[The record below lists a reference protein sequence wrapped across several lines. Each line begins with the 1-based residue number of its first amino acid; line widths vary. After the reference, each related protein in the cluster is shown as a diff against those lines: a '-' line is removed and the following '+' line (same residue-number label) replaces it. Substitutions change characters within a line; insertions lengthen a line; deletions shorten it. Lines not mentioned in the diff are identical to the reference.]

1 MHLAI
6 NYLRKGCKRIGIR
19 SDNTTAITYVNN
31 MGGFVSS
38 SSDRLDRHI
47 FLKEI
52 PGIHIPGKENNEAD
66 YMPRLLNDNNE

>member
-6 NYLRKGCKRIGIR
+6 NYLRKGSKRIRIR

-38 SSDRLDRHI
+38 SSDRLA
-47 FLKEI
+47 KELWTYFSERNTWN
-52 PGIHIPGKENNEAD
+52 PYTRK
-66 YMPRLLNDNNE
+66 RK